1 MLPARRTTQPF
12 RRARPTLARLQG
24 VPESAPVEPAA
35 RVMAATAFARAIAP
49 LAFVAWLAHADAI
62 LPRASGVAP
71 GTSAV
76 KDWTTRHAARMAERV
91 LRAPPSSGARS
102 GRAPA

>member
-1 MLPARRTTQPF
+1 MLPARRTRHPF
-12 RRARPTLARLQG
+12 RRGRPTVARLKG
-24 VPESAPVEPAA
+24 VPGSALVDPAA
-35 RVMAATAFARAIAP
+35 QVTAATAFARAIAP
-49 LAFVAWLAHADAI
+49 LAFVASLAHADAI
-62 LPRASGVAP
+62 LPRAAGAAP

-76 KDWTTRHAARMAERV
+76 KDWMTRLAARMAKRA